1 MKLSY
6 LITCST
12 ETDTLERLLSLVGN
26 YVRNNPDD
34 ELVVVIDKDAKDNE
48 KTKHILAGLAVQ
60 MGPEYMDKRVKIFEH
75 PLDKD
80 YGAHKNFG
88 NSKCT
93 GDWIFQI
100 DGDELPHD
108 TLLENI
114 KAVIES
120 NPTVELYW
128 VGRVNDFIGVTEDDA
143 KRWGWRLTPCPEYD
157 NRPIV
162 SWPDPQGRI
171 YKNVPE
177 RIKWVHRLHECI
189 SGHTQ
194 YSILPYEVQW
204 SLYHDKDIV
213 TQNKTNERYMST
225 FTETENSGGTVHK
238 K

>member
-12 ETDTLERLLSLVGN
+12 ETDTLERLLSLVGTC
-26 YVRNNPDD
+26 VRNNPED
-34 ELVVVIDKDAKDNE
+34 ELVVVIDKDAKNND
-48 KTKHILAGLAVQ
+48 KTTRILANLAVE

-75 PLDKD
+75 PLNKD

-88 NSKCT
+88 NSQCT

-100 DGDELPHD
+100 DGDELPHEN
-108 TLLENI
+108 LLENI
-114 KAVIES
+114 KEIIEF
-120 NPTVELYW
+120 NPSVELFW
-128 VGRVNDFIGVTEDDA
+128 VPRVNDFIGVTEADA
-143 KRWGWRLTPCPEYD
+143 LRWGWRLTPCPEYD

-177 RIKWVHRLHECI
+177 RIKWIQRLHERI
-189 SGHTQ
+189 DGHSA
-194 YSILPYEVQW
+194 YVMLPQEVSW

-225 FTETENSGGTVHK
+225 FTENENAGGTKHK
-238 K
+238 